1 MDANQFGQF
10 MQGINGIFAQ
20 LQQGQ
25 QAAANAAAAAAQPQ
39 PQRPTT
45 FALTPGQ
52 TNQGQLIDYGS
63 STGIK
68 LWAEATASLP
78 NKFSG
83 EGKDLNAFSESMLE
97 RANKSGWMA
106 QGGDI
111 IRINVAGEDINLL
124 TQYGRLTADQIRIF
138 GATYINQQN
147 RQRQNDAQM
156 YHCLRNSLTE
166 DASNKILAERD
177 NYYINQEPSG
187 PLLFKL
193 LVQKAV
199 VDVRATASLMRTNL
213 IELTKYMELVNCD
226 ISKFNQYVKLNHEGL
241 HARGESCPDLMI
253 HLFNAYLSVSDKQ
266 FRTYINLKKIAYD
279 EGTAI
284 SPEQLMSLALGQYT
298 IISNSGKWNA
308 KTPEEEQ
315 VVALSARFERLKDAN
330 LKLSK
335 AIKDK
340 ANARQ
345 KGPKSTSKS
354 GQSKAKQSKKNNDD
368 KYAWKQVKPES
379 GQSHKKTVDGKQY
392 HWCPW
397 HKAWT
402 VHDPDDERPEHR
414 CRLKPV
420 ANSAIAEGTNQ
431 SQVNADDNHRALA
444 AVIGANIHYE

>member
-1 MDANQFGQF
+1 

-25 QAAANAAAAAAQPQ
+25 QAATAAAAAAAQPQ
-39 PQRPTT
+39 AQQPTV

-52 TNQGQLIDYGS
+52 THQGQLIDYTT

-68 LWAEATASLP
+68 LWSEATASLP
-78 NKFSG
+78 NKFTG
-83 EGKDLNAFSESMLE
+83 EGKDLNAFSEAVLE

-106 QGGDI
+106 TGGDI

-138 GATYINQQN
+138 GTTYINQQN

-156 YHCLRNSLTE
+156 YHCLRNSLTDE
-166 DASNKILAERD
+166 AANNILSERD
-177 NYYINQEPSG
+177 NYHINQEPSG

-199 VDVRATASLMRTNL
+199 VDVRATATLMRTNL
-213 IELTKYMELVNCD
+213 TELVKYMELVNCD

-253 HLFNAYLSVSDKQ
+253 HLFNAYLSVKDKQ
-266 FRTYINLKKIAYD
+266 FKTYMNLKKIAYD
-279 EGTAI
+279 DGTNFT
-284 SPEQLMSLALGQYT
+284 PEQLMSLALGQYT

-308 KTPEEEQ
+308 RSPEEEQ
-315 VVALSARFERLKDAN
+315 VVALSARFEKLKDAN

-340 ANARQ
+340 AKTKQ
-345 KGPKSTSKS
+345 KGAKSTSKGTT
-354 GQSKAKQSKKNNDD
+354 GQSKKGKKNEDE
-368 KYAWKQVKPES
+368 KYAWKQIKPQS
-379 GQSHKKTVDGKQY
+379 GQPHKKTVDGKQY

-397 HKAWT
+397 HNAWT
-402 VHDPDDERPEHR
+402 VHDPNDERPDHR

-420 ANSAIAEGTNQ
+420 ANSATSEGTNQ

-444 AVIGANIHYE
+444 AVIGADIHYE